1 MMSNRNWDCKNEQ
14 LKKEIQS
21 SRETIRY
28 FEKFNHDFFQK
39 NIDSIKKIEELEFHK
54 EKMID
59 YFEAKFGIS
68 FEQAQELV
76 ENNANSNQEY
86 NLEEYNQ
93 IINIIDEINGE
104 KFFIYQRN
112 KNIDSNKEA
121 IFEMNNWIDK
131 QKNNK

>member
-68 FEQAQELV
+68 FEQAHELV

>member
-121 IFEMNNWIDK
+121 IFEMNTWIDK